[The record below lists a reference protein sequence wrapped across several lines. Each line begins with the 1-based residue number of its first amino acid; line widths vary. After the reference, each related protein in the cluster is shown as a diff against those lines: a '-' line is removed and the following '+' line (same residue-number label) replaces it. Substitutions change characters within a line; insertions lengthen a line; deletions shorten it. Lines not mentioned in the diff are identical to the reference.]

1 MLLRFIRYVRHQ
13 PRAVRNQYALAISA
27 TFTLIIACVWVI
39 TGLNAGTRDATAGA
53 EEPSSAPFAT
63 LWRDIKEQSA
73 AAWSAVA
80 PKGGATTTASSSLDG
95 TLPPGMVA
103 DPSDLVL
110 TTETVEAAR
119 EKNAPPPVVV
129 PIRVASSSESTPREV
144 QIVTVGSS
152 TMSASGTSTRAE

>member
-13 PRAVRNQYALAISA
+13 PRAVRNQYALGISA
-27 TFTLIIACVWVI
+27 TFTFIIACLWVI
-39 TGLNAGTRDATAGA
+39 TGLNAGLSGATVVA
-53 EEPSSAPFAT
+53 EEPSTAPFAT

-144 QIVTVGSS
+144 RIVTVGTS
-152 TMSASGTSTRAE
+152 TVPVFGTSTPAE